1 MIDTG
6 IGGTAQS
13 RLAAVSDTKAGGLDH
28 GKVVGPVA
36 DSAAFLESDAAFAG
50 DLPQRR
56 QLGFRPQDRLRDFA
70 NQPSLSFDQAV
81 GALEMETS
89 SFGDEVGEKSE
100 AAGHQCG
107 HGARFAHG
115 GDQGARTGIEGHA
128 LGHLRHD
135 LCRQVRQHG
144 GALLQGLGEVDL
156 AAHGAGGDLR
166 HARPQAQV
174 LGHFLEHL
182 LADDGRFHI
191 GDQHSLATPLQG
203 LNAEIDRAA
212 GQRVAQRLAAAADVN
227 ACEDQVAGAFATQP
241 LACTDFG
248 PRGFKGVCRFVHPG
262 IGEGR
267 AAMGNKQGG
276 DVRHGGPFGRR
287 TVSEGMCHPSG
298 LHAWTSGVGRSGSGN
313 QGRVTNSDT
322 WADVSKDPALLIAGP
337 TASGKSGLALGVAQ
351 AFDGVVIN
359 ADSMQVYRDLR
370 ILTARPDEAALAAAP
385 HRLYGVLSGDESC
398 SVGRWRTMALDEMA
412 RARQAGR
419 LPIVVGGTG
428 LYLKALERG
437 LSPLPPVDPEVR
449 AQVRR
454 YHRRFG
460 NEGLRRRLAQLDPL
474 SHARLQPG
482 DSQRLLRALE
492 VVESSGRPLSAWQAQ
507 SAGEAAPYRFLTIS
521 LMPQRWR
528 LYAAIDSRFRAM
540 VEAGAQAEVSDLLAR
555 AYPADC
561 PIMKALGVPELS
573 AHLAGELSL
582 EEAISA
588 AQTASRRYAKRQMTW
603 QRTQLWRQK
612 TSFIEAALEDSQR
625 DKSRIFTKI
634 REFLLTPGSAQG

>member
-1 MIDTG
+1 M
-6 IGGTAQS
+6 
-13 RLAAVSDTKAGGLDH
+13 
-28 GKVVGPVA
+28 
-36 DSAAFLESDAAFAG
+36 
-50 DLPQRR
+50 
-56 QLGFRPQDRLRDFA
+56 
-70 NQPSLSFDQAV
+70 
-81 GALEMETS
+81 
-89 SFGDEVGEKSE
+89 
-100 AAGHQCG
+100 
-107 HGARFAHG
+107 
-115 GDQGARTGIEGHA
+115 
-128 LGHLRHD
+128 
-135 LCRQVRQHG
+135 
-144 GALLQGLGEVDL
+144 
-156 AAHGAGGDLR
+156 
-166 HARPQAQV
+166 
-174 LGHFLEHL
+174 
-182 LADDGRFHI
+182 
-191 GDQHSLATPLQG
+191 
-203 LNAEIDRAA
+203 
-212 GQRVAQRLAAAADVN
+212 
-227 ACEDQVAGAFATQP
+227 
-241 LACTDFG
+241 
-248 PRGFKGVCRFVHPG
+248 
-262 IGEGR
+262 
-267 AAMGNKQGG
+267 
-276 DVRHGGPFGRR
+276 
-287 TVSEGMCHPSG
+287 
-298 LHAWTSGVGRSGSGN
+298 
-313 QGRVTNSDT
+313 TNSDT

-521 LMPQRWR
+521 LMPQRSR